1 MKRKIIKVLL
11 MLLTVTTITQF
22 TTIHT
27 KDRAGSSINNTMA
40 ADKTRTD
47 SMTENMIDN
56 IEIYYTRT
64 QEDFDRITE
73 VLENRNGKIIIEVSE
88 GIVLDDNGNGTDYLG
103 NYIKYR
109 NEFSIGDRV
118 QSIFVYAPENNRI
131 DDIVYRYDFLIK

>member
-1 MKRKIIKVLL
+1 MKRKIIKILL
-11 MLLTVTTITQF
+11 TILTVTALTTF

-27 KDRAGSSINNTMA
+27 KDHAGSSANTMA
-40 ADKTRTD
+40 ADKARAGNTD
-47 SMTENMIDN
+47 DYSTDN

-64 QEDFDRITE
+64 QADFNRLTE

-88 GIVLDDNGNGTDYLG
+88 GVVLDDDGNGSDCLE
-103 NYIKYR
+103 NYIRYG

-118 QSIFVYAPENNRI
+118 RSIFVYNPENNAI